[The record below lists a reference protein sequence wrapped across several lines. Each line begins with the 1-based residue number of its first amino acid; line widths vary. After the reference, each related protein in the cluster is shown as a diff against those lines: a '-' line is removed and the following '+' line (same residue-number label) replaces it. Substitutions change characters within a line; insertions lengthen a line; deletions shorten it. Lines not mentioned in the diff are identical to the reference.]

1 MHLIRSTSDVASE
14 WADREVRYALV
25 CLSMILGRVLYA
37 VVCLSMLLELYPSVC
52 HQCSKKWIFEGRL
65 LRHGFQKC
73 ASRCSEEHIF
83 AHGRK
88 KCIMI
93 KLWRQ
98 LSDKSVQMS
107 RSQMRTRRRRRMVI
121 AKMWWWWYDDDMEND
136 DEDKEDDD
144 NDDDDVFM
152 EPQR

>member
-1 MHLIRSTSDVASE
+1 
-14 WADREVRYALV
+14 
-25 CLSMILGRVLYA
+25 MILGRVLYA
-37 VVCLSMLLELYPSVC
+37 FVCLSMLLGLYPSVC

-73 ASRCSEEHIF
+73 ASRCSEEHVF

-107 RSQMRTRRRRRMVI
+107 RSQMRMRMRMRRMVI
-121 AKMWWWWYDDDMEND
+121 AKMMMIWKMMMRMRKIMIMIRMMCSWSVKSEFLRLRGPIMQMLYHLPVHWISLTSM
-136 DEDKEDDD
+136 
-144 NDDDDVFM
+144 
-152 EPQR
+152 